1 MDKARR
7 DELKAAGLAAIER
20 LKERYP
26 VGAPLLGRPEFD
38 GGYLIGRVRG
48 YKLNMH
54 AKPIVLTSGGAL
66 FPAEVHRKFT
76 EAQYNTVAA
85 ANDGDGFLYGD
96 GLVALYKLCDGDG
109 E

>member
-7 DELKAAGLAAIER
+7 DALKAAGLAAIER

-38 GGYLIGRVRG
+38 GGYLIGTVRG
-48 YKLNMH
+48 HKLSMH
-54 AKPIVLTSGGAL
+54 YKPIVLTSGGDL
-66 FPAEVHRKFT
+66 FPAEVHRKLT
-76 EAQYNTVAA
+76 PAQYDAIA
-85 ANDGDGFLYGD
+85 RANGGDGFLYGD
-96 GLVALYKLCDGDG
+96 GLAALDNLTDGD